1 MKAPSNCY
9 GVSTEIHRVTNTPD
23 LASRAAAYGVEYA
36 VVDGTNPTEVYEAMQ
51 VAMEHARSGKGP
63 YLVEAKVY
71 RYQGHYCGDPA
82 VYRPKEYMEEAL
94 KKDGIMLL
102 GERLMKLGATQEELD
117 AVKAEAEAEMDE
129 AVKFADESPYP
140 DPATVLEA
148 LHEEM
153 LRDDKMFIMG
163 EDMAVMGNVFAIT
176 RGFLDEFGPNRVI
189 DTPISEEGFVGMA
202 VGAAMRGMHPVV
214 ELMYDD
220 FATECAD
227 PLFNQAAK
235 IRYMTGG
242 QCSVPMVLRAPMGA
256 GRRNAGQHSQS
267 LENFFCHF
275 PGLKVVAPCSAED
288 AKGLLK
294 TAIRDEDP
302 VIFLE
307 HKLLY
312 AHKEEIP
319 EGEYT
324 IPLGQAKVKREGK
337 DLTIISWSREV
348 NFALEAAKT
357 LEQEGIDVEVLDLRS
372 LVPLDWDAIKASIS
386 KTHNAIIVSEE
397 VKRGS
402 FAGELSAEIS
412 EELFDEL
419 DAPVER
425 VCGLNICSPFSP
437 VLEDEN
443 FPHPA
448 DIVAA
453 VKRVLNK

>member
-1 MKAPSNCY
+1 MSKKITVSKAI
-9 GVSTEIHRVTNTPD
+9 G
-23 LASRAAAYGVEYA
+23 
-36 VVDGTNPTEVYEAMQ
+36 
-51 VAMEHARSGKGP
+51 
-63 YLVEAKVY
+63 
-71 RYQGHYCGDPA
+71 
-82 VYRPKEYMEEAL
+82 
-94 KKDGIMLL
+94 
-102 GERLMKLGATQEELD
+102 
-117 AVKAEAEAEMDE
+117 
-129 AVKFADESPYP
+129 
-140 DPATVLEA
+140 EA

-176 RGFLDEFGPNRVI
+176 RGFLEEFGPNRVI

-202 VGAAMRGMHPVV
+202 VGAAMRGMRPVV

-242 QCSVPMVLRAPMGA
+242 QCSVPMVLRAPMGS

-294 TAIRDEDP
+294 TAIRDDDP
-302 VIFLE
+302 VVFLE

-312 AHKEEIP
+312 ARKEEIP

-324 IPLGQAKVKREGK
+324 IPLGKASVKREGK

-348 NFALEAAKT
+348 NFSMEAAEALSK
-357 LEQEGIDVEVLDLRS
+357 EGIDAEVLDLRS
-372 LVPLDWDAIKASIS
+372 LVPLDWDAIRSSVS
-386 KTHNAIIVSEE
+386 KTHYVVIVSEE

-402 FAGELSAEIS
+402 YAGELSAQIA

-437 VLEDEN
+437 VLEDKN
-443 FPHPA
+443 FPHPEN
-448 DIVAA
+448 IVQA
-453 VKRVLNK
+453 VKHVLNK

>member
-1 MKAPSNCY
+1 MSKKITVSKAI
-9 GVSTEIHRVTNTPD
+9 G
-23 LASRAAAYGVEYA
+23 
-36 VVDGTNPTEVYEAMQ
+36 
-51 VAMEHARSGKGP
+51 
-63 YLVEAKVY
+63 
-71 RYQGHYCGDPA
+71 
-82 VYRPKEYMEEAL
+82 
-94 KKDGIMLL
+94 
-102 GERLMKLGATQEELD
+102 
-117 AVKAEAEAEMDE
+117 
-129 AVKFADESPYP
+129 
-140 DPATVLEA
+140 EA

-176 RGFLDEFGPNRVI
+176 KGFLEEFGPNRVI

-235 IRYMTGG
+235 MRYMTGG
-242 QCSVPMVLRAPMGA
+242 QCSVPMVLRAPMGS

-302 VIFLE
+302 VVFLE

-324 IPLGQAKVKREGK
+324 IPLGKAAVKREGK
-337 DLTIISWSREV
+337 DLTIITWSREV
-348 NFALEAAKT
+348 NFSLEAAET
-357 LEQEGIDVEVLDLRS
+357 LAQEGIDVEVLDLRT
-372 LVPLDWDAIKASIS
+372 LVPLDWETIKASVS
-386 KTHNAIIVSEE
+386 KTHRAIIVSEE

-402 FAGELSAEIS
+402 YAGEISAQIAEG
-412 EELFDEL
+412 LLDEL

-425 VCGLNICSPFSP
+425 VCGLNIVSPFSP
-437 VLEDEN
+437 VLEDQN